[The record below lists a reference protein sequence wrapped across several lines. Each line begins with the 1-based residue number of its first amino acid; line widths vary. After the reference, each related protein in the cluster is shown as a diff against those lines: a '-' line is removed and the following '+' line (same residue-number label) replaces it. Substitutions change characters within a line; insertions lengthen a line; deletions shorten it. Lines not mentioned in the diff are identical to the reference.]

1 MKEDLI
7 SIVGPTGVGK
17 TALSIE
23 LAKKY
28 GGEIISGD
36 SMQIY
41 RGMDIGTAK
50 VNEEEMQGIPHHLI
64 DIKDPNEAFSVADFQ
79 ELVVPL
85 ITRLNQKKKVPILT
99 GGTGLY
105 VNSIIKGYQFSETEE
120 DLTYRKELEQF
131 VSVHGV
137 EALYTQLLS
146 VDPDAKEVIHPNNI
160 RRVIRALEVFK
171 VTGIS
176 FTKQQKNMPE
186 EERYHLAMIG
196 LTMPREQLYERIN
209 SRVDMMVKNGLIEE
223 VEHLYNQGIKDV
235 QSVQAIGYKE
245 LYSYFDGLYS
255 LEEAI
260 EKLKQNSRRYAKRQY
275 TWFRNKTNTTWFDVS
290 EGLTEKVFL
299 QISEFVEGNLKNIS
313 K

>member
-50 VNEEEMQGIPHHLI
+50 VNEEEMQGVPHHLL
-64 DIKDPNEAFSVADFQ
+64 DIKDPDEAFSVADFQ

-131 VSVHGV
+131 VSEHGV

-146 VDPDAKEVIHPNNI
+146 VDPDAKEVIHPNNV

-171 VTGIS
+171 VTGIP
-176 FTKQQKNMPE
+176 FTKQQKSTSE

-196 LTMPREQLYERIN
+196 LTMPRDQLYARIN
-209 SRVDMMVKNGLIEE
+209 RRVDIMVKNGLIEE
-223 VEHLYNQGIKDV
+223 VEHLYNQDLKDV

-245 LYSYFDGLYS
+245 LYGYMDGLYS